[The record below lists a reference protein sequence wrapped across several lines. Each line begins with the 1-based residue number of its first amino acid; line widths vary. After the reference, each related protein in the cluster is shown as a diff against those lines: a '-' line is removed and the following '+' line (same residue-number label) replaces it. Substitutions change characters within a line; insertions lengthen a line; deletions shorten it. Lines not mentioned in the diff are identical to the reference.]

1 MKFSLLGL
9 CAIAIMMTF
18 GFTMVAPFMHT
29 ADADSYSATLYE
41 VEEVVC
47 DDCGAVWVYEV
58 VNELSVTVFHG
69 TEESHVYS
77 FYTVVGSVTSATCV
91 YCVLYDAMTSSS

>member
-1 MKFSLLGL
+1 
-9 CAIAIMMTF
+9 MMTF

-41 VEEVVC
+41 VVEVVC
-47 DDCGAVWVYEV
+47 DDCGAVWAYEV

-77 FYTVVGSVTSATCV
+77 FYNVVGSALLQHASTA
-91 YCVLYDAMTSSS
+91 SSMMR